1 MNRKE
6 FLDKLAFLLQDI
18 DDFEKNE
25 AIQYYQNY
33 FDEAGSENEQQV
45 ISELGSP
52 EKVAAIIKAGIN
64 GNFENDIEYSNRGM
78 ANSSFERNQE
88 IVKTKNNDQKKENNF
103 KGNLDRNKLLL
114 IAIII
119 VVVIFGIPVFSG
131 IIGVIIGIFGA
142 ILGIVL
148 GCFGAGVGCL
158 IAAIACFVKGAM
170 IINELTGASLIIF
183 AVGFGLIPL
192 AIGFFMISK
201 LLIKIIPILYKAG
214 VKFCREIIMRVGEW
228 YEKN

>member
-6 FLDKLAFLLQDI
+6 FLDELAFLLQDI

-78 ANSSFERNQE
+78 AHHLKE
-88 IVKTKNNDQKKENNF
+88 IRRLLKLKIMIKK
-103 KGNLDRNKLLL
+103 K
-114 IAIII
+114 
-119 VVVIFGIPVFSG
+119 
-131 IIGVIIGIFGA
+131 
-142 ILGIVL
+142 
-148 GCFGAGVGCL
+148 
-158 IAAIACFVKGAM
+158 
-170 IINELTGASLIIF
+170 
-183 AVGFGLIPL
+183 
-192 AIGFFMISK
+192 
-201 LLIKIIPILYKAG
+201 KIILKVI
-214 VKFCREIIMRVGEW
+214 
-228 YEKN
+228 

>member
-6 FLDKLAFLLQDI
+6 FLDELAFLLQDI

-88 IVKTKNNDQKKENNF
+88 IVKTKNNDQKNENNF
-103 KGNLDRNKLLL
+103 KGKLDRNKLLL

-119 VVVIFGIPVFSG
+119 VIVIFGIPVFSG

-148 GCFGAGVGCL
+148 GCFGASVGCL

>member
-6 FLDKLAFLLQDI
+6 FLDELAFLLQDI

-88 IVKTKNNDQKKENNF
+88 IVKIKNNDQKKENNF

>member
-1 MNRKE
+1 MNRKK
-6 FLDKLAFLLQDI
+6 FLDELAFLLQDI
-18 DDFEKNE
+18 DDFERKE

-64 GNFENDIEYSNRGM
+64 GNFEHDIEYSNRGM

-88 IVKTKNNDQKKENNF
+88 IIKTKNNDQKNKNDF

-148 GCFGAGVGCL
+148 GCFGASIGCL

-201 LLIKIIPILYKAG
+201 LLVKIIPILYKAG
-214 VKFCREIIMRVGEW
+214 IKFCREIIMRVGEW

>member
-1 MNRKE
+1 M
-6 FLDKLAFLLQDI
+6 
-18 DDFEKNE
+18 
-25 AIQYYQNY
+25 
-33 FDEAGSENEQQV
+33 
-45 ISELGSP
+45 
-52 EKVAAIIKAGIN
+52 
-64 GNFENDIEYSNRGM
+64 
-78 ANSSFERNQE
+78 
-88 IVKTKNNDQKKENNF
+88 
-103 KGNLDRNKLLL
+103 
-114 IAIII
+114 
-119 VVVIFGIPVFSG
+119 VVIFGIPVFSG

>member
-6 FLDKLAFLLQDI
+6 FLDELAFLLQDI

>member
-88 IVKTKNNDQKKENNF
+88 IVKIKNNDQKKENNF